1 MSTGDPDLR
10 HPRTLC
16 GNAETLLSV
25 RGLMPSCRNELHL
38 EDSELVSPVAMRG
51 CCGTM
56 ANLSATPAD
65 VTISDFP
72 PPLCNS
78 RVSMQHHR

>member
-51 CCGTM
+51 LLWDHGQPQRY
-56 ANLSATPAD
+56 ASRRDNFR
-65 VTISDFP
+65 FP
-72 PPLCNS
+72 SP
-78 RVSMQHHR
+78 VM